1 MVIHKPSLIST
12 FLTDGMTIG
21 MTTRVASHASKN
33 PDPTFIVTSIRETHL
48 FCFISCIGKHIKSHF
63 VNTPLQSPKTLN
75 FKKVLTI
82 QTNRFLKH

>member
-12 FLTDGMTIG
+12 FFTDGMTIG
-21 MTTRVASHASKN
+21 ITTRVASHASKN

-48 FCFISCIGKHIKSHF
+48 FCFISCIGKCGKSHF
-63 VNTPLQSPKTLN
+63 VTTPSKAPKHIN
-75 FKKVLTI
+75 FRKVLTI